1 MEFNSKS
8 DQGNATAGLSGA
20 PPHDQDLPGQPVA
33 DQAVPLFASNPQVF
47 PEGPASAQIP
57 NPEVVKSGAEFGMT
71 RFCEQ
76 AFVNPESASLGSV
89 ALLRAFD
96 DSGLWL
102 ASLVQPAHLVAELR
116 QHCCQLTRVV
126 VTQWTRQGETHKL
139 VRLAEALLEAQP
151 PVLTHEAGQIMALL
165 TSLLGV
171 LRPVQAPRWLAA
183 CRPLLLDSVDPHLL
197 KEAAQWVEVGQLL
210 LPLPQEDRLFWNRR
224 LREPESDWDW
234 ESNEALDALH
244 RLAPLLPVQHEI
256 LPLFQAAVP
265 RCWWALWR
273 AGQGMAPLPAGP
285 RARSL
290 STFVLG
296 LITGI
301 GCMML
306 AGWWVLYKLPLPEWV
321 YFEDRAADTPQM
333 AGDVNKPAAE
343 PPPVT
348 FAFHAV
354 EPPIAPPARPL
365 PAVATPVVVVEAPPP
380 PMPVKQASVKRPEP
394 PPAAPVVA
402 PPSPAMQ
409 LRLAEA
415 AKIAQEMPEIGRL
428 HSLVKNG
435 SLREAT
441 PHIQGRTMVASQG
454 SRQHRALLQWL
465 MLDPPLDPAVQ
476 EMVVKSAVR
485 VLDSKMMYET
495 LQLCLHPDSPN
506 LQQARE
512 CASLLLALKAD
523 GLNESERQKLAAA
536 SSVK

>member
-1 MEFNSKS
+1 MEFNSKT

-20 PPHDQDLPGQPVA
+20 PPHDQELTGLSGA
-33 DQAVPLFASNPQVF
+33 DQAVPLFASDPQVF
-47 PEGPASAQIP
+47 PEGPASAQLP

-102 ASLVQPAHLVAELR
+102 ASLVQPVHLVAELR

-139 VRLAEALLEAQP
+139 VRLAEALLDAQP

-183 CRPLLLDSVDPHLL
+183 CRPLLKDSVDPHLL

-234 ESNEALDALH
+234 ESNEALDALQ
-244 RLAPLLPVQHEI
+244 RLAPLLPVQHET
-256 LPLFQAAVP
+256 LPLFQAALP

-296 LITGI
+296 LVTGI

-321 YFEDRAADTPQM
+321 YFGESQQAT
-333 AGDVNKPAAE
+333 AGIVGQTAPSRPE
-343 PPPVT
+343 PTPPVFT
-348 FAFHAV
+348 FHAV
-354 EPPIAPPARPL
+354 EPPVKTPPPSADRMP
-365 PAVATPVVVVEAPPP
+365 VVEAPP
-380 PMPVKQASVKRPEP
+380 VKIASVKRPEP
-394 PPAAPVVA
+394 PAAPAAVPVVL
-402 PPSPAMQ
+402 SPAMKSRQ
-409 LRLAEA
+409 AEA
-415 AKIAQEMPEIGRL
+415 AEIATAMPDLTRL
-428 HSLVKNG
+428 HSLVKSG
-435 SLREAT
+435 SLREAI
-441 PHIQGRTMVASQG
+441 PHVQGRTMVASQG
-454 SRQHRALLQWL
+454 SRQHRALLRWL
-465 MLDPPLDPAVQ
+465 MLDPPMDLEVR
-476 EMVVKSAVR
+476 ELVGKTAVR
-485 VLDSKMMYET
+485 TLDSKEMCET
-495 LQLCLHPDSPN
+495 LKFCLHTDSPN
-506 LQQARE
+506 LPQARE
-512 CASLLLALKAD
+512 CASLLLALRAE
-523 GLNESERQKLAAA
+523 GLNETERQMLTAAA
-536 SSVK
+536 TAK